1 MPLVEKR
8 YAEALVN
15 ISVEKNMIERHQN
28 ELGFIADLYSHQ
40 EDFKNFLLN
49 PKTDI
54 DARKDLLR
62 NVFKGRIQDELLSF
76 LLILLDK
83 GRIKYLQGIY
93 EEYVR
98 LAEEKQN
105 ILSMEIM
112 AAAPLL
118 SSQVESIKEK
128 FRKLYKASSV
138 NASVNIDQRLVGG
151 VRVRIGDKL
160 IDGSIK
166 GRLKELQEILLK

>member
-15 ISVEKNMIERHQN
+15 ISVEKNMIEKHQE
-28 ELGFIADLYSHQ
+28 ELGLVANLYSSQ
-40 EDFKNFLLN
+40 EDLKNFLLN

-62 NVFKGRIQDELLSF
+62 NVFKGRIQDEVLNF
-76 LLILLDK
+76 LLLLLDK
-83 GRIKYLQGIY
+83 GRIKYLHGIY

-105 ILSMEIM
+105 ILSMDIM
-112 AAAPLL
+112 TAAPLQ

-128 FRKLYKASSV
+128 FGKLYKASSV
-138 NASVNIDQRLVGG
+138 KASVIIDQSLVGG

-160 IDGSIK
+160 MDGSIK
-166 GRLKELQEILLK
+166 GRLKELQGILLK